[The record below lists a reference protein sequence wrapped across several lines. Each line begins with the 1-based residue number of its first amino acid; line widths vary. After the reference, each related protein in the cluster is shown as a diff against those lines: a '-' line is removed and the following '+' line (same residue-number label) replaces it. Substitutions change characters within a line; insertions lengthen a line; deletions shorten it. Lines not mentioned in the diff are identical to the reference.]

1 MNIKKL
7 HYFSGITLSLFIGVH
22 LFNHLAALFGAT
34 LHMRIMDVLRV
45 VYRNPV
51 IETILLIAVFFQAM
65 SGIQLVR
72 KVRKQST
79 GFYPKL
85 QIYTGLYLAFFLVAH
100 TVATVWQGRQ
110 VLKLDTN
117 FYYAA
122 VVVNALPAALFFMPY
137 YFLAVMSVFGHVAA
151 IHFQKTQ
158 HLSVNHAQKQAKMIL
173 ITGAIIGIL
182 ILVSLNQTYQGIE
195 IPKEYYKTLEGY
207 F

>member
-1 MNIKKL
+1 MNTKKL

-22 LFNHLAALFGAT
+22 LFNHLTALFGAS
-34 LHMRIMDVLRV
+34 LHMQVMDALRL

-51 IETILLIAVFFQAM
+51 IETLLLIAVLFQII
-65 SGIQLVR
+65 SGMQLVR
-72 KVRKQST
+72 KIRKQSN

-110 VLKLDTN
+110 VLQLDTN

-122 VVVNALPAALFFMPY
+122 IVVNALPAAFFFMPY

-151 IHFQKTQ
+151 IHYQKTR
-158 HLSVNHAQKQAKMIL
+158 HLSVTRAQKHAKLIL
-173 ITGAIIGIL
+173 IAGLVIGGL
-182 ILVSLNQTYQGIE
+182 ILLSLQESYQGIE
-195 IPKEYYKTLEGY
+195 IPKEYYKTLGGA